1 MTDQGVITIIILAGV
16 ALGWM
21 LGYLQGKYSRED

>member
-16 ALGWM
+16 TLGWM
-21 LGYLQGKYSRED
+21 LGYLQGKYSKED